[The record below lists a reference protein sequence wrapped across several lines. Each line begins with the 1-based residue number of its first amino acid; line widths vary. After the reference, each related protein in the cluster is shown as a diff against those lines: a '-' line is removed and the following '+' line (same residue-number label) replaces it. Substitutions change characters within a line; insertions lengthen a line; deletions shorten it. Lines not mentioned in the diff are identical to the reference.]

1 MAFSFYDIISPM
13 KKPNLY
19 IIAGPNGSGKTT
31 FAREFLLNY
40 AKCNNFINA
49 DLIAQGL
56 SPFSPQTSAIHAGRL
71 VLKQIQDFS
80 DRKIDFGFETT
91 LSGKTYLSLLRSLRT
106 KGYFVRLFFL
116 WVPDP
121 NLSLARIKER
131 VSLGG
136 HDVPKVDVLRRFNR
150 SIYNFLK
157 VYEPFLDSWDLFD
170 NSASHPRLI
179 AKKNGKSEIFYQKLF
194 EKKSKLS

>member
-1 MAFSFYDIISPM
+1 M
-13 KKPNLY
+13 KKPILF

-31 FAREFLLNY
+31 FAREFLPKY

-56 SPFSPQTSAIHAGRL
+56 SPFAPHTAAIHAGRL

-80 DRKIDFGFETT
+80 VKKVDFGFETT
-91 LSGKTYLSLLRSLRT
+91 LSGKTYLSLIRDLQ
-106 KGYFVRLFFL
+106 KNGYFVRLFFL

-121 NLSLARIKER
+121 NLSLARIHER
-131 VSLGG
+131 VALGG
-136 HDVPKVDVLRRFNR
+136 HNVPKADVLRRFER
-150 SIYNFLK
+150 SISNFLN
-157 VYEPFLDSWDLFD
+157 VYEPALDAWDLFD

-179 AKKNGKSEIFYQKLF
+179 AKKNGALEILDQQLF
-194 EKKSKLS
+194 DNIKQLR

>member
-1 MAFSFYDIISPM
+1 M

-31 FAREFLLNY
+31 FAREFLPKY

-71 VLKQIQDFS
+71 VLKQIDDFS
-80 DRKIDFGFETT
+80 NRKIDFGFETT
-91 LSGKTYLSLLRSLRT
+91 LSGKTYLSLLKLLRS
-106 KGYFVRLFFL
+106 KGYFIRLFFL

-121 NLSLARIKER
+121 RLSLARIKER

-136 HDVPKVDVLRRFNR
+136 HDVPKEDVLRRFDR
-150 SIYNFLK
+150 SISNFLK
-157 VYEPFLDSWDLFD
+157 IYEPFLDAWDLFD
-170 NSASHPRLI
+170 NSASRPRLI
-179 AKKNGKSEIFYQKLF
+179 AKKNGGFEIFDQKLF
-194 EKKSKLS
+194 EAITKLR

>member
-1 MAFSFYDIISPM
+1 M

-19 IIAGPNGSGKTT
+19 IIAGSNGSGKTT
-31 FAREFLLNY
+31 FAREFLPKY

-71 VLKQIQDFS
+71 VLKQIHDFS

-91 LSGKTYLSLLRSLRT
+91 LSGKTYFSLLRVLKV
-106 KGYFVRLFFL
+106 KGYSIRLFFL

-121 NLSLARIKER
+121 DLSLARIKER

-136 HDVPKVDVLRRFNR
+136 HDVPKGDVLRRFDR
-150 SIYNFLK
+150 SIRNFLK
-157 VYEPFLDSWDLFD
+157 VYEPLLDSWHLFD
-170 NSASHPRLI
+170 NSASTPRLI
-179 AKKNGKSEIFYQKLF
+179 ARKNGKLEIFNDALF
-194 EKKSKLS
+194 EKIIKLR

>member
-1 MAFSFYDIISPM
+1 M

-31 FAREFLLNY
+31 FAREFLPKY
-40 AKCNNFINA
+40 ARCNNFINA

-56 SPFSPQTSAIHAGRL
+56 SPFLPQTSAIHAGRI
-71 VLKQIQDFS
+71 VLKQINDFS

-91 LSGKTYLSLLRSLRT
+91 LSGKTYLPLLKVLCT
-106 KGYFVRLFFL
+106 KGYFIRLFFL

-121 NLSLARIKER
+121 DLSLARIKER

-136 HDVPKVDVLRRFNR
+136 HDVPKADVLRRFDR
-150 SIYNFLK
+150 SMYNFLK
-157 VYEPFLDSWDLFD
+157 IYEPFLDAWDLFD
-170 NSASHPRLI
+170 NSAAQPRLI
-179 AKKNGKSEIFYQKLF
+179 AKKNGGLNVIDQVLF
-194 EKKSKLS
+194 EKVIKWR

>member
-1 MAFSFYDIISPM
+1 M
-13 KKPNLY
+13 
-19 IIAGPNGSGKTT
+19 
-31 FAREFLLNY
+31 
-40 AKCNNFINA
+40 
-49 DLIAQGL
+49 
-56 SPFSPQTSAIHAGRL
+56 
-71 VLKQIQDFS
+71 
-80 DRKIDFGFETT
+80 
-91 LSGKTYLSLLRSLRT
+91 
-106 KGYFVRLFFL
+106 
-116 WVPDP
+116 PDP

-179 AKKNGKSEIFYQKLF
+179 AKKNGKSEIFDQKIV
-194 EKKSKLS
+194 

>member
-1 MAFSFYDIISPM
+1 MYVIIFVM

-31 FAREFLLNY
+31 FAREFLPKY
-40 AKCNNFINA
+40 VKCNNFINA

-71 VLKQIQDFS
+71 VLKQINDFS
-80 DRKIDFGFETT
+80 NRKIDFAFETT
-91 LSGKTYLSLLRSLRT
+91 LSGKTYFSLLKALKA
-106 KGYFVRLFFL
+106 KGYSVRLFFL

-121 NLSLARIKER
+121 VLSLARIKER

-136 HDVPKVDVLRRFNR
+136 HNVPKEDVLRRFDR

-157 VYEPFLDSWDLFD
+157 VYEPLSDSWHLFD
-170 NSASHPRLI
+170 NSAFSPRLI
-179 AKKNGKSEIFYQKLF
+179 ARKNGKLEVIDDVLFGKIIKLR
-194 EKKSKLS
+194 

>member
-1 MAFSFYDIISPM
+1 MQ
-13 KKPNLY
+13 KPNLY

-31 FAREFLLNY
+31 FAREFLPKY
-40 AKCNNFINA
+40 AKCRNFINA

-56 SPFSPQTSAIHAGRL
+56 SPFAPQTSAIHAGRL
-71 VLKQIQDFS
+71 VLKQIHDFS

-91 LSGKTYLSLLRSLRT
+91 LSGKTYLSLLKLLRA
-106 KGYFVRLFFL
+106 KGYFIRLFFL

-121 NLSLARIKER
+121 GLSLARIKER

-136 HDVPKVDVLRRFNR
+136 HDVPKADVLRRFDR

-157 VYEPFLDSWDLFD
+157 IYEPFLDAWDLFD
-170 NSASHPRLI
+170 NSASCPRLI
-179 AKKNGKSEIFYQKLF
+179 AKKNGKFEVLDRQLF
-194 EKKSKLS
+194 DVISKKR